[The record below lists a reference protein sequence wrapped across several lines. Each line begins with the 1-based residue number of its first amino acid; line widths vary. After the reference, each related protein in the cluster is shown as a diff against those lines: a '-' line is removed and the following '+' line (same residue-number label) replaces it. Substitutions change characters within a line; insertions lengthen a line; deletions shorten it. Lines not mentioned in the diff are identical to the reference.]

1 MSNTPNIEDIITM
14 QDVYDARDAMKN
26 SGIIETELYDSDNLQ
41 AVTGCK
47 LFLKLELQQRCRS
60 FKSRG
65 AYNKIRKLKQ
75 GSIVCT
81 VSSGNHS
88 QGVAYAAQKCH
99 CKAKIYMA
107 QTASPD
113 KISATKA
120 YGAEVVLKGNNF
132 EEAHQALKED
142 REKNPEWIYVSPYD
156 DADVIAGNAT
166 LGLEIFEQ
174 CKEANLDLKTVVVP
188 VGGGGLI
195 SGVSFALKQL
205 KPDIRIVGVQ
215 MKSSPYVY
223 NAWCRYKGL
232 SKDIVEKESRTPL
245 ADGIAIKHPGEL
257 NMPFIYKYVDDFVIV
272 KEDDVARAVS
282 LLAER
287 GKLISEGAGAAAF
300 SSILTKKINV
310 DENEAV
316 VAIVSGGNISLQM
329 LARCIDRALF
339 LNGTRKSLQVILPYG
354 TNYIYQMT
362 QVIVNNHAEIL
373 SCENL
378 SHVDTVANKEHYSV
392 VIDIANPSSMD
403 AIKEEFEKRRW
414 HLVIETTEYYD
425 D

>member
-1 MSNTPNIEDIITM
+1 MTDKKIEEIITM
-14 QDVYDARDAMKN
+14 QDVYDAREAMKN

-75 GSIVCT
+75 GTTVCT

-88 QGVAYAAQKCH
+88 QGIAYAAQKCR
-99 CKAKIYMA
+99 CKANIYMA

-120 YGAEVVLKGNNF
+120 YGANVFLKGNNF
-132 EEAHQALKED
+132 DEAYAALMED
-142 REKNPEWIYVSPYD
+142 MKDHPDWVYVSPYD

-166 LGLEIFEQ
+166 LGLEIYEQ
-174 CKEANLDLKTVVVP
+174 CKDVQTVVIP

-195 SGVSFALKQL
+195 SGVAYCLKQL
-205 KPDIRIVGVQ
+205 NPDIRIVGVQ
-215 MKSSPYVY
+215 MKSSPYAY
-223 NAWCRYKGL
+223 NLWCKQRGL
-232 SKDIVEKESRTPL
+232 NKDIVEKESRTPL
-245 ADGIAIKHPGEL
+245 ADGIAIKSPGSL
-257 NMPFIYKYVDDFVIV
+257 NLPFIYKYVDDFVIV

-300 SSILTKKINV
+300 SAILSKKINV
-310 DENEAV
+310 DEKEIV

-362 QVIVNNHAEIL
+362 QVIVDNHAEIL
-373 SCENL
+373 SCENQA
-378 SHVDTVANKEHYSV
+378 HVDTVANKEHYSV
-392 VIDIANPSSMD
+392 VIDVANPSSMD
-403 AIKEEFEKRRW
+403 AIVEEFNKRRW
-414 HLVIETTEYYD
+414 HLVIEKTEYYD

>member
-1 MSNTPNIEDIITM
+1 MADEPVDLDKVITLN
-14 QDVYDARDAMKN
+14 DVYEARESMKN

-65 AYNKIRKLKQ
+65 AYNKIRKLKP
-75 GSIVCT
+75 GSTVCT

-88 QGVAYAAQKCH
+88 QGIAYAAQKCK
-99 CKAKIYMA
+99 CKAIIYMSQA
-107 QTASPD
+107 ASPD

-120 YGAEVVLKGNNF
+120 YGASVTLVGNNF
-132 EEAHQALKED
+132 DEAFQALEED
-142 REKNPEWIYVSPYD
+142 MKKHPDWVFVSPYN
-156 DADVIAGNAT
+156 DADVIAGNGT
-166 LGLEIFEQ
+166 LGLEILDQ
-174 CKEANLDLKTVVVP
+174 CPNVQTVVVP

-195 SGVSFALKQL
+195 SGVAYVLKKL

-215 MKSSPYVY
+215 MKSSPYAY
-223 NAWCRYKGL
+223 YKWRNHKY
-232 SKDIVEKESRTPL
+232 STNDVVQKESRTPL
-245 ADGIAIKHPGEL
+245 ADGIAIRNTGSL
-257 NMPFIYKYVDDFVIV
+257 NLPFIYQLVDEFVIV
-272 KEDDVARAVS
+272 KEDDVALAVS

-287 GKLISEGAGAAAF
+287 GKLISEGAGAVAFAAIR
-300 SSILTKKINV
+300 SKKIDV
-310 DENEAV
+310 KDDEVV

-362 QVIVNNHAEIL
+362 KVLVDNHAEIL
-373 SCENL
+373 SCENV

-392 VIDIANPSSMD
+392 VIDIANPNSMD
-403 AIKEEFEKRRW
+403 VIEEEFKKRRW
-414 HLVIETTEYYD
+414 HLVVEKTEYYD